1 MVRNSKV
8 FRLAAIASGFVL
20 MTGCQPSHTE
30 EQDLAQSGVQPE
42 LSTRSVKI
50 LDHKG
55 FRFRDLN
62 NNESLDPYEDW
73 RLSTGE
79 RAADLVARMTLK
91 EKVGQLAHGNIW
103 PNAPYGAPATG
114 FDLDGAES
122 VMSEH
127 HITAFIPFVSLNY
140 LDFATQNNA
149 VQEIAERGRLGIPA
163 TISTDPRHHFMTTIG
178 ASTAGEG
185 FSQWPEPLGFAALDN
200 AELVLQFAR
209 IAASEYRAT
218 GFSQALSPQADLAT
232 EPRWTRIY
240 HTFGEDP
247 EVAARMVS
255 AYIEG
260 FQGSSNGVSAGH
272 VSTVVKHW
280 VGYGA
285 AKDGF
290 DSHNYY
296 GRFGD
301 LEERDLATHVEPFAA
316 AFDVDVSGV
325 MPAYSIFEGL
335 TLEGQTVEPV
345 GAAYSEILIK
355 NLLRGEHDYDGVI
368 LSDWA
373 ITNDCPDPCKNGRAP
388 GDYPNPDTEIS
399 TAWGVLN
406 LTRPER
412 FALAMKVGVDQFGG
426 VNDTGPLLDAVEQGL
441 ISEERVDESVLRILE
456 KTFAVGLFEAPFVDA
471 AHAKSAVNT
480 KDSQALAL
488 ETQSRALVVL
498 NRDTHGPLLTQSGQK
513 VFLLNSQ
520 KSVLE
525 DAGYRVVSDIAE
537 ADVAIVRLT
546 APYETLHP
554 NYFFGMEQHE
564 GSLAFDRDGEEMQ
577 LLNDI
582 KEAGVRLIVD
592 VALDRP
598 AILTE
603 IVELAD
609 VLMVNFGASDLAVLR
624 ALDGTVPPE
633 GRLPFELPS
642 SMEAVERQNSG
653 RPADS
658 ESPLFPLHFSAN
670 GQAK

>member
-1 MVRNSKV
+1 MARNINA
-8 FRLAAIASGFVL
+8 FGLAAMASGFVL
-20 MTGCQPSHTE
+20 ITGCQSNHTG
-30 EQDLAQSGVQPE
+30 EQDAAQSWVQPE
-42 LSTRSVKI
+42 LSTRSVEI
-50 LDHKG
+50 LEHEG

-62 NNESLDPYEDW
+62 KNESLDPYEDW
-73 RLSTGE
+73 RLSSGE
-79 RAADLVARMTLK
+79 RAADLVGRMTLE

-103 PNAPYGAPATG
+103 PNAPFGAPATA
-114 FDLDGAES
+114 FDLDDAED

-127 HITAFIPFVSLNY
+127 QITAFIPFVTLNY
-140 LDFATQNNA
+140 LDFVGQNNA
-149 VQEIAERGRLGIPA
+149 IQEMAEKGRLGIPA

-178 ASTAGEG
+178 ASTSGEG
-185 FSQWPEPLGFAALDN
+185 FSQWPEPLGFAALDD
-200 AELVLQFAR
+200 AELMLQFAR

-247 EVAARMVS
+247 EVAARMVG

-260 FQGSSNGVSAGH
+260 FQGARDGVRAGH

-285 AKDGF
+285 ARDGF

-296 GRFGD
+296 GRYGD
-301 LEERDLATHVEPFAA
+301 LEERDLALHVEPFVA
-316 AFDVDVSGV
+316 AFDAAVSGV

-335 TLEGQTVEPV
+335 TVNGQPVESV
-345 GAAYSEILIK
+345 GAAYSEVLIK
-355 NLLRGEHDYDGVI
+355 GLLRGEHGFDGVI

-373 ITNDCPDPCKNGRAP
+373 VTNDCPDPCKNGRAP
-388 GDYPNPDTEIS
+388 GEYPNPDTEVS
-399 TAWGVLN
+399 TAWGVLD

-426 VNDTGPLLDAVEQGL
+426 VNDTGPIHQAVEQDL
-441 ISEERVDESVLRILE
+441 ITEDRIDESVLRILE

-471 AHAKSAVNT
+471 AHAKSTVNT
-480 KDSQALAL
+480 MDSQALAL

-498 NRDTHGPLLTQSGQK
+498 KRDTEDRLLTESGQK
-513 VFLLNSQ
+513 VFLKNSQ
-520 KSVLE
+520 ESVLE
-525 DAGYRVVSDIAE
+525 DAGFSVVSEIAE

-554 NYFFGMEQHE
+554 NYFFGMQQHE
-564 GSLAFDRDGEEMQ
+564 GSLAFDPDGEEMRM
-577 LLNDI
+577 LRALD
-582 KEAGVRLIVD
+582 ESGVRVIVD
-592 VALDRP
+592 IALDRP
-598 AILTE
+598 AILTDVAD
-603 IVELAD
+603 IAD
-609 VLMVNFGASDLAVLR
+609 VLIVNFGASDLALLR

-658 ESPLFPLHFSAN
+658 EGPLYPLHYSAN
-670 GQAK
+670 EEGK